1 MQKNITLSYP
11 DDNSQQFSISYS
23 IVTSHDAQEISCSID
38 SPGIPVWLQLRKF
51 SFESRMQNGNMVLMF
66 NETNNSR
73 NLATTLFIDTV
84 YSRII
89 ETERKKSG
97 MLSSRVR

>member
-1 MQKNITLSYP
+1 MHKIIKLSYP
-11 DDNSQQFSISYS
+11 DDKSQQFTISYS
-23 IVTSHDAQEISCSID
+23 IVTSPDMQEISCSID

-73 NLATTLFIDTV
+73 NLDTTLFIDTV

-97 MLSSRVR
+97 QLSSKLR